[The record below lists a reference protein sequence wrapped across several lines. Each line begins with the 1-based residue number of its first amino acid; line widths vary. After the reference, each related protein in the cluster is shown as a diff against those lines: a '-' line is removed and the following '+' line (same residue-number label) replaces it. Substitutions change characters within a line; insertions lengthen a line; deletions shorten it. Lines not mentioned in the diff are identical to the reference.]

1 MRDQSIDNL
10 SFLFSK
16 LMDRIKEVS
25 TPKKFI
31 ELERIYVNI
40 HSRIKN
46 EKHIKNNE
54 VYRKQILAKIYQY
67 SELEPMY
74 NKYCVFKFNII
85 ESENYNKFLFNSQLE
100 LFLDEKNNIINKIF
114 KMISIV
120 PKNNDD
126 DIKDKNQI
134 EMNMINCEIN
144 NKGNL
149 SFNNITKK
157 GSINDF
163 KLCICGG
170 GLTIL
175 SFFGIEHFI
184 IPYPSISCIF
194 ISALFL
200 GCHLICKNYNNI
212 KNSEEIVEKK
222 KEQMINELNI
232 KYLIEDE
239 IIKYMEYNLFKK

>member
-1 MRDQSIDNL
+1 
-10 SFLFSK
+10 
-16 LMDRIKEVS
+16 
-25 TPKKFI
+25 
-31 ELERIYVNI
+31 
-40 HSRIKN
+40 
-46 EKHIKNNE
+46 
-54 VYRKQILAKIYQY
+54 
-67 SELEPMY
+67 MY
-74 NKYCVFKFNII
+74 NKYCVFNFNNI
-85 ESENYNKFLFNSQLE
+85 ESENYNNFLFNSQLE

-163 KLCICGG
+163 KLYICGG

-184 IPYPSISCIF
+184 IPYPPISCIF

-200 GCHLICKNYNNI
+200 GCHLIRKNYDNI
-212 KNSEEIVEKK
+212 RNSEEIVEKK

-239 IIKYMEYNLFKK
+239 IIKYMENNLCKK